1 MKKATKTTA
10 FLSALCLSATMF
22 SALPANAA
30 GVTGDVDGDGVLTGH
45 DAAVVSRYLHEGDV
59 TLSEEQQKIADVDG
73 NGKIEQTDAD
83 WLYENCQCNLGVS
96 SLSKNLSVEISIGDA
111 YWAMML
117 DSVKATFPDAESV
130 PKEYQWLL
138 EPTVQNILDFNG
150 NGTTN
155 LTDCYLILVTDSNR
169 AVELESWDVI
179 FQNGRYYIDF
189 SDPRSSE
196 LSPNGS
202 DMRVDGESHPNND
215 LDNVHITF

>member
-83 WLYENCQCNLGVS
+83 WLYENRQCNLGVS